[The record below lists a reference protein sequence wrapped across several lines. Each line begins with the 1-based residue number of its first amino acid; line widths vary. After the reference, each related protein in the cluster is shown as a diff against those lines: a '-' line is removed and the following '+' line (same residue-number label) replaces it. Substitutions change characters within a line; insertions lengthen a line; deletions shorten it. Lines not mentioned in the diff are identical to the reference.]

1 MEKITN
7 EMAVCEGIAKKISK
21 ELDEYVKT
29 KAIDNYIISC
39 GIKTPSWDGGE
50 DTHSGASTYG
60 NAESISVGIAHIV
73 LDVAR
78 KDNIPP
84 MAVMMGIWD
93 IMGAIEQGAGYS
105 AER

>member
-1 MEKITN
+1 MEKITE
-7 EMAVCEGIAKKISK
+7 EMAACNDIAKKISK

-29 KAIDNYIISC
+29 KTIDSYVISC
-39 GIKTPSWDGGE
+39 GVTTPIQDGDE
-50 DTHSGASTYG
+50 ATHSGASTYG
-60 NAESISVGIAHIV
+60 NVETISVGIAHIV

-78 KDNIPP
+78 KNNIQP

>member
-7 EMAVCEGIAKKISK
+7 EMAVCNDIVKEISK
-21 ELDEYVKT
+21 ELDEYVKK
-29 KAIDNYIISC
+29 KAIDNYVISC

-50 DTHSGASTYG
+50 DAHSGASTYG
-60 NAESISVGIAHIV
+60 NAETISVGIAHIV

-78 KDNIPP
+78 KNHIPP